1 MDGAVMYEGAKAK
14 QAGISTFLN
23 KLEPVVVG

>member
-1 MDGAVMYEGAKAK
+1 MGLSCIKEPKAK